1 MDMQALENFFSELST
16 SEWITIGLFVISL
29 ILGLLNWISRT
40 ALAQMRRERDAAE
53 ERRKLE
59 RNQMRAAVLAELLV
73 WARMSNETMA
83 EANVLFRNKAP
94 GQPLDAKAASDLMAR
109 LSALVDTGRLYFPN
123 HSGDLDWPSF
133 RNRPSAMRG
142 FRDPILDTL
151 MLAHEEL
158 RHAANIDDA
167 GAGEAADNIFAAR
180 RTFISELQDW
190 VDPNSLGLGRFAV
203 QAPRDRREEQDWSE
217 VAPLVDSFEKRH
229 GASKFWA
236 ERPVPRSVLEQ
247 QLRHGKSA

>member
-1 MDMQALENFFSELST
+1 MQTIEDFFAGLS
-16 SEWITIGLFVISL
+16 SGDLITLGLFVLSVFFGFL
-29 ILGLLNWISRT
+29 SWISRA
-40 ALAQMRRERDAAE
+40 ALARVRRERDAAE
-53 ERRKLE
+53 EMRKLE

-73 WARMSNETMA
+73 WARMSNEAMA
-83 EANVLFRNKAP
+83 EANVVFRNKAP
-94 GQPLDAKAASDLMAR
+94 GQPIDATAAADLMAR

-133 RNRPSAMRG
+133 RDRPSAMKG

-158 RHAANIDDA
+158 RHAANIDDN
-167 GAGEAADNIFAAR
+167 GAAEASNNIFSAR

-203 QAPRDRREEQDWSE
+203 QAPRERKQEQDWSD
-217 VAPLVDSFEKRH
+217 VAPLVNNFEQRH
-229 GASKFWA
+229 GAGSFWA
-236 ERPVPRSVLEQ
+236 ERPIARSVLQQ
-247 QLRHGKSA
+247 QLREGKRS